1 MFAEFI
7 ELFNRFF
14 ISESK
19 LDDTFPNK
27 QFHIIG
33 DLNMNIA
40 NVHLKTLLQL
50 FNLNA
55 LINSPTC
62 YQSHIPT
69 CIDHILTNQKSLFK
83 FSKTFETGL
92 SDHHKLISTTMKSGS
107 FKGPPQKRSTA
118 TDVIKTLTLQILATL

>member
-1 MFAEFI
+1 MSI
-7 ELFNRFF
+7 E
-14 ISESK
+14 K
-19 LDDTFPNK
+19 V
-27 QFHIIG
+27 Q
-33 DLNMNIA
+33 LN
-40 NVHLKTLLQL
+40 TLLQL

-92 SDHHKLISTTMKSGS
+92 SDHHKLISTMKSGS
-107 FKGPPQKRSTA
+107 FKGPPKKK
-118 TDVIKTLTLQILATL
+118 DLQIL